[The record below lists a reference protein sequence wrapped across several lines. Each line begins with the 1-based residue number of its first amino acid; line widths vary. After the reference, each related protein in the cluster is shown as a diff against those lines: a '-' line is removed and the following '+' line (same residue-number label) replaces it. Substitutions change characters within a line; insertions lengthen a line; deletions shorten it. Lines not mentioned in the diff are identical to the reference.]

1 LFLTNKCS
9 TFTFVIKN
17 NYYYQ
22 QLKTYTIM
30 EKVSKLAI
38 LFNKMQDKNSV
49 LIPMNLVRDFSVFC
63 KMAEVKTEAEIYTDK
78 MLFTLIK

>member
-1 LFLTNKCS
+1 
-9 TFTFVIKN
+9 
-17 NYYYQ
+17 
-22 QLKTYTIM
+22 M